1 MAKNVLEVKHN
12 NGEKTTEKLIESLE
26 KSSKLIPVEVKS
38 HTYDDA
44 NLISEAI
51 RNKTIYIDL
60 KRKKRLAFTQ
70 VAVLEISNK
79 DIKAIEMTLKQELE
93 KFEKATKRGFKASDV
108 STILVKFESVHA
120 AFLESEIIDQTIKRL
135 NKVLADGIKNGSEDD
150 KRNIRNGVV
159 SFFARSKTT
168 ISENPRKFKNDEITL
183 NNREEKEYFRND
195 FIAQMLK
202 DGVVDYSLLVE
213 GGIITALDFMTL
225 DEVFRDLGVLSNE
238 EFENACYLADVFDS
252 RKEILDYYAQKDKRF
267 FASFATLEE
276 CVKYLVEGKI
286 DAKSVIKRLK
296 IEEIKK
302 LTPEQ
307 LEELLQC
314 STFTK
319 GIDFI
324 DFVST
329 KTGTDKVLNSK
340 FLKALDR
347 EQFMK
352 IVMSDKIKYKN
363 PLDSNDYI
371 DMYGTLQTEDI
382 EELLNNGF
390 INIEDVIKLTKFKA
404 LKTQNPEDH
413 QKMIELQTRTY
424 NFESL
429 KKLLESEKINKRFSE
444 LYNDLINNEL
454 SKEQKD
460 KYFEELRTRL
470 ISNEN
475 GEETLIL
482 LAKRG
487 ITFNGLDYQFSP
499 NKLEDM
505 YLEEQI
511 SEQDILNL
519 CEDRLIP
526 IDSLKEIFS
535 SEDLMEHYRN
545 GNVSY
550 KVLNVIDNRAEQIR
564 KELLSGN
571 IKSAELIGLYSNQ
584 NGIDIQEFMEIV
596 KDFEF
601 EDEAL
606 VDFITDEITPE
617 KVEDLFKNY
626 YISQDELSVLV
637 ERKIIT
643 LKQAKDFAERIATQ
657 EAYDAIFNNNGIIV
671 LTEDTPARES
681 TTKGLRGTGGARTT
695 QLKNDPEL
703 QDFLL
708 DQIGFDE
715 RRPVLKG
722 TNNSLDGYR
731 IYPSKELEL
740 MVFLKNDK
748 PGNATYIMSLQQGMF
763 FLKKMARGASI
774 ESKTVESDATKQA
787 LRETEHVKV
796 RNASQGW
803 GKNVVL
809 EMKKLSPEFAKRLK
823 GKSEYK
829 LAIDS
834 IIEDI
839 KDDYEKRKNESRIV

>member
-1 MAKNVLEVKHN
+1 MAKNVLKVKHSS
-12 NGEKTTEKLIESLE
+12 GDKTAEELLESLE
-26 KSSKLIPVEVKS
+26 KNAKLIPVQVEE
-38 HTYDDA
+38 HTVEDA

-51 RNKTIYIDL
+51 RNKTVYINL
-60 KRKKRLAFTQ
+60 KEKKKYAFTQ

-93 KFEKATKRGFKASDV
+93 KFEKATKKSFRASDV

-120 AFLESEIIDQTIKRL
+120 AFLESEIIDQTRKKL
-135 NKVLADGIKNGSEDD
+135 NKILANGIKNGSEED
-150 KRNIRNGVV
+150 KRNIKNGVV
-159 SFFARSKTT
+159 SFFSRSKAT
-168 ISENPRKFKNDEITL
+168 ISESPRKLKNGEITL

-213 GGIITALDFMTL
+213 SGIITALDFMTL

-267 FASFATLEE
+267 FSSFATLEE
-276 CVKYLVEGKI
+276 CVKYLIEGKI
-286 DAKSVIKRLK
+286 DAKSIVKRLK

-319 GIDFI
+319 GTDFI

-340 FLKALDR
+340 FFKALDR
-347 EQFMK
+347 EQLMR

-363 PLDSNDYI
+363 PLESNDYI

-390 INIEDVIKLTKFKA
+390 IKVEDVIKLTKFKA
-404 LKTQNPEDH
+404 LKTQNPEDY

-424 NFESL
+424 NFETL
-429 KKLLESEKINKRFSE
+429 EKLLKSEKINKRFSE

-460 KYFEELRTRL
+460 KYFEELRNEL

-475 GEETLIL
+475 GEEALIL
-482 LAKRG
+482 LAKKG
-487 ITFNGLDYQFSP
+487 IIFNGLDYQFSS

-511 SEQDILNL
+511 SEQDILKL
-519 CEDRLIP
+519 YEDRLIP

-535 SEDLMEHYRN
+535 SEELMEHYRN

-564 KELLSGN
+564 IELLSGN
-571 IKSAELIGLYSNQ
+571 IKAAELMGLYSNQ
-584 NGIDIQEFMEIV
+584 NGIDIEEFIEIV

-601 EDEAL
+601 EEEAL

-643 LKQAKDFAERIATQ
+643 AKQAKEFAERIATQ
-657 EAYDAIFNNNGIIV
+657 EAYEAIFNNNGIIV
-671 LTEDTPARES
+671 LTEDTPDGEP
-681 TTKGLRGTGGARTT
+681 TTKGLRGTRGRRVK

-708 DQIGFDE
+708 EQIGFDE
-715 RRPVLKG
+715 RRPLLKG

-748 PGNATYIMSLQQGMF
+748 PGNAAYIMSLQQGMF
-763 FLKKMARGASI
+763 FLKKMERASNI
-774 ESKTVESDATKQA
+774 NNNGVESDATKQA

-796 RNASQGW
+796 RNASAGW
-803 GKNVVL
+803 GKNVVS

-823 GKSEYK
+823 EESEYR

-834 IIEDI
+834 IVEDI
-839 KDDYEKRKNESRIV
+839 KDDYEKRKNESRIM

>member
-1 MAKNVLEVKHN
+1 MAKNVLKVKHSS
-12 NGEKTTEKLIESLE
+12 GDKTAEELLESLE
-26 KSSKLIPVEVKS
+26 KNAKLIPVQVEA
-38 HTYDDA
+38 HTVEDA

-51 RNKTIYIDL
+51 RNKTVYINL
-60 KRKKRLAFTQ
+60 KEKKKYAFTQ

-93 KFEKATKRGFKASDV
+93 KFEKATKKSFRASDV

-120 AFLESEIIDQTIKRL
+120 AFLESEIIDQTRKKL
-135 NKVLADGIKNGSEDD
+135 NKILANGIKNGSEED
-150 KRNIRNGVV
+150 KRNIKNGVV
-159 SFFARSKTT
+159 SFFSRSKAT
-168 ISENPRKFKNDEITL
+168 ISESPRKLKNGEITL

-213 GGIITALDFMTL
+213 SGIITALDFMTL

-267 FASFATLEE
+267 FSSFATLEE
-276 CVKYLVEGKI
+276 CVKYLIEGKI
-286 DAKSVIKRLK
+286 DAKSIVKRLK

-319 GIDFI
+319 GTDFI

-347 EQFMK
+347 EQLMR

-363 PLDSNDYI
+363 PLESNDYI

-390 INIEDVIKLTKFKA
+390 IKVEDVIKLTKFKA
-404 LKTQNPEDH
+404 LKTQNPEDY
-413 QKMIELQTRTY
+413 QKMIELQIRTY
-424 NFESL
+424 NFETL
-429 KKLLESEKINKRFSE
+429 EKLLKSEKINKRFFE

-460 KYFEELRTRL
+460 KYFEELRNGLT
-470 ISNEN
+470 SNEK

-482 LAKRG
+482 LAKKG
-487 ITFNGLDYQFSP
+487 ITLNGLKYQFSP

-511 SEQDILNL
+511 SEQDILKL
-519 CEDRLIP
+519 YEDRLIP

-535 SEDLMEHYRN
+535 SEELMEHYRN

-564 KELLSGN
+564 IELLSGN
-571 IKSAELIGLYSNQ
+571 IKAAELMGLYSNK
-584 NGIDIQEFMEIV
+584 NGIDIEEFIEIV

-601 EDEAL
+601 EEDAL

-643 LKQAKDFAERIATQ
+643 AKQAKEFAERIATQ
-657 EAYDAIFNNNGIIV
+657 EAYETIFNNNGIIV
-671 LTEDTPARES
+671 LTEDTPDGEP
-681 TTKGLRGTGGARTT
+681 TTKGLRGTIGRRAK

-708 DQIGFDE
+708 EQIGFDE
-715 RRPVLKG
+715 RRPLLRG

-748 PGNATYIMSLQQGMF
+748 PGNAAYIMSLQQGMF
-763 FLKKMARGASI
+763 FLKKMERASNI
-774 ESKTVESDATKQA
+774 NNNGVESDATKQV

-796 RNASQGW
+796 RNASAGW
-803 GKNVVL
+803 GKNVVS

-823 GKSEYK
+823 EESEYR

-834 IIEDI
+834 IVEDI
-839 KDDYEKRKNESRIV
+839 KEDYEKRKNESRIM